1 LTPCLIQQ
9 KLVEKY
15 KSIDMR
21 SDIFIPEVDKFHRL
35 YVSKLKEELKNNKL
49 IFSLNWCNF

>member
-1 LTPCLIQQ
+1 MTPCLIQQ